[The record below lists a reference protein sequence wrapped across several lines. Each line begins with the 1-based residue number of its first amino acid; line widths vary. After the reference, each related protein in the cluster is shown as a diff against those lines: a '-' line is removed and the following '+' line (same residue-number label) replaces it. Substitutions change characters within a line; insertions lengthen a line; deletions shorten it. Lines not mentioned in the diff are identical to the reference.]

1 MKHVFREMNNR
12 HRLRPRLQRGTTLS
26 AENPLLRKKVQFLC
40 WQKWLQSH
48 ANASTNKKRSG
59 LIHFTFLLDISDF
72 FFRAGWK
79 AVSACSGMVLSRTYL
94 TKTGGCHCMLPPQS
108 LMWGMCLA
116 PTAFAGWLSQVASNP
131 RRAHIRNNSCDC
143 YTCDLHLCLVVTMK
157 RVERRK
163 NIAQHLCT
171 RDRWPGKVRSLV

>member
-1 MKHVFREMNNR
+1 M
-12 HRLRPRLQRGTTLS
+12 LRTFYWGKKSSSSAGRNGYSHMQMPAPTRKDLALYISLS
-26 AENPLLRKKVQFLC
+26 
-40 WQKWLQSH
+40 S
-48 ANASTNKKRSG
+48 
-59 LIHFTFLLDISDF
+59 LICSDF

-79 AVSACSGMVLSRTYL
+79 AVSAYSGMVLSRTYL
-94 TKTGGCHCMLPPQS
+94 TKMGGCHCMLPPQS

-116 PTAFAGWLSQVASNP
+116 PTAFAGWISQVASNP

-143 YTCDLHLCLVVTMK
+143 YTCDLHLYLVVTMK

-171 RDRWPGKVRSLV
+171 RDRCPGKVRSLV